1 VESGK
6 WKVKKNTKLSTFHFQ
21 FSTILYLC
29 GMFGGI
35 LYKGFI
41 IGILVS
47 APMGPIG
54 LLCIQRTLN
63 KGRWHG
69 FFSGLGAVCSDV
81 FYALLTC
88 LGMGIVIDFIQSN
101 QDVLQ
106 VIGGIL
112 MIFFGIYTYRSNP
125 SKSLHKSPTAPKNYF
140 QDILTAFGLTLS
152 NPFIIFFYI
161 ALFARFNFLAE
172 GKAFSILLGLTS
184 IASGAV
190 FWWFLVTF
198 LVSKVRNNFNVR
210 GLWIMN
216 RIVGIVIIVI
226 AAAGTVAALW
236 KYANDMGY
244 IK

>member
-1 VESGK
+1 
-6 WKVKKNTKLSTFHFQ
+6 
-21 FSTILYLC
+21 
-29 GMFGGI
+29 MMGGI

-69 FFSGLGAVCSDV
+69 FFSGLGAACSDV
-81 FYALLTC
+81 LYALLTC

-101 QDVLQ
+101 QDILQ

-125 SKSLHKSPTAPKNYF
+125 SKNLHKSPTAPKNYY
-140 QDILTAFGLTLS
+140 QDALTAFGLTLA
-152 NPFIIFFYI
+152 NPLIIIPYI

-172 GKAFSILLGLTS
+172 GKTFSILFGLAS

-190 FWWFLVTF
+190 FWWFLITF
-198 LVSKVRNNFNVR
+198 LVNKVRSNFNVR

-216 RIVGIVIIVI
+216 RIVGVVIIVI
-226 AAAGTVAALW
+226 AAVGTIDGLW
-236 KYANDMGY
+236 EYASKMGY